1 VATTTQCNPGV
12 TGCKAFTAAYDKLG
26 NLTSLVYPANSFT
39 VTYGIDSAARLT
51 SATDSNGVI
60 YAQAPTYW
68 ANGAMKEFSS
78 PNFNNNTYHVD
89 LNNRLQPTEIWAGS
103 AEGASALFDKKY
115 IYGAATANNGNIS
128 TITNVLDSTR
138 TQSFGYDAL
147 NRLLSAGDNGHW
159 ANTYVYDAWGNLTQK
174 NPGSPAGE
182 NLVKAS
188 DTNNHLSG
196 IAYDAAGNEVNDGL
210 GKNFTFDAENRITV
224 GAGVTNT
231 YDADGRRIARS
242 TGTNYW
248 YAPGGAALA
257 ETDSSGVWT
266 NYISF
271 GGQRLARNVNGDIK
285 YYITD
290 HLHSTGMFVDK
301 AGTTAAIQDDNDF
314 YPWGGVVPG
323 VGKTTSTNNI
333 KFTGQYRDAESQ
345 LDYFGARYYSNING
359 RFMSPDWA
367 AAPTTVPYAKFGD
380 PQSLNLYSYV
390 ENGPVDRIDSD
401 GHVLDDCSACDHGD
415 SGFSV
420 AGYAG
425 SDIGLELCPTCEPG
439 DPNPKQPQKQ
449 QQDQSGQSQDQTQ
462 DAGVKAPPAGA
473 PPVPPPPGTGPNGE
487 KNEWV
492 KVDGTDDKTYGPVY
506 KPKYPVPDTE
516 NGSQPKVH
524 WDPKDGWWSHDKG
537 GKEPRDHYDRWGNK
551 VNMNDNTLLG
561 NFTHALKN
569 AGESVSNG
577 VKEHPA
583 ATAMIVGTVAL
594 GAIILSGGSA
604 LPLMVVLALP

>member
-159 ANTYVYDAWGNLTQK
+159 ANTYVYDAWGNLTNK
-174 NPGSPAGE
+174 NVSGPTGE
-182 NLVKAS
+182 NLQKAA
-188 DTNNHLSG
+188 DANNHLSG
-196 IAYDAAGNEVNDGL
+196 MSYDAGGNVTNDGL
-210 GKNFTFDAENRITV
+210 GHTFVFDAENRIIT

-231 YDADGRRIARS
+231 YDADGRRIAKS
-242 TGTNYW
+242 TGINYW

-257 ETDSSGVWT
+257 ETDSSGNST
-266 NYISF
+266 NYIFFAS
-271 GGQRLARNVNGDIK
+271 QRLARNVNGDIK

-301 AGTTAAIQDDNDF
+301 AGTVAAIQDDNDF

-323 VGKTTSTNNI
+323 IGNTTSNNTI
-333 KFTGQYRDAESQ
+333 KFTGKYRDAESQ

-367 AAPTTVPYAKFGD
+367 VKPASVPFAKFDD
-380 PQSLNLYSYV
+380 PQSLNLYAYV
-390 ENGPVDRIDSD
+390 ENGPVNRADAD
-401 GHVLDDCSACDHGD
+401 GHMVVGFTGSGVFGVRGTGVNDGGASLSSSGAAKVLRDGGDIKGNIEVTYKSGGDPHNHSGGDPHTRD
-415 SGFSV
+415 SGFDFKRTQYISIRNNGPKWDPLGIFKKDTLKSNLENDRAV
-420 AGYAG
+420 LNAAASIALDPMSNGSKPAFGFMLQIMDLEDKNIIVDMIALGYEIGDTKKIAAFP
-425 SDIGLELCPTCEPG
+425 GLEKYALKDTVEAL
-439 DPNPKQPQKQ
+439 QMFR
-449 QQDQSGQSQDQTQ
+449 DQNNAQID
-462 DAGVKAPPAGA
+462 
-473 PPVPPPPGTGPNGE
+473 
-487 KNEWV
+487 
-492 KVDGTDDKTYGPVY
+492 
-506 KPKYPVPDTE
+506 
-516 NGSQPKVH
+516 
-524 WDPKDGWWSHDKG
+524 
-537 GKEPRDHYDRWGNK
+537 
-551 VNMNDNTLLG
+551 TLL
-561 NFTHALKN
+561 KQ
-569 AGESVSNG
+569 
-577 VKEHPA
+577 A
-583 ATAMIVGTVAL
+583 AEAARPKTAFW
-594 GAIILSGGSA
+594 
-604 LPLMVVLALP
+604 